1 MQETARKI
9 AKVSKEAKL
18 EIDEE
23 TYVEK
28 FKPHM
33 MDVVYAW
40 STGKSFAEICQM
52 TDIFEGSI
60 IRTMRRLE
68 VGTYF
73 RHDNATLKEVVGFAC
88 PFCVSFRALT
98 FLSHRSHFF
107 LFFNYNRF

>member
-1 MQETARKI
+1 MKIVFRPKAVGVKNKFLPRTGALRLMQETARKI

-68 VGTYF
+68 V
-73 RHDNATLKEVVGFAC
+73 KFA
-88 PFCVSFRALT
+88 FSFEIY
-98 FLSHRSHFF
+98 
-107 LFFNYNRF
+107 LFSCMSPC

>member
-1 MQETARKI
+1 MGVKNKFLFLPRTGALRLMQETARKI

-68 VGTYF
+68 V
-73 RHDNATLKEVVGFAC
+73 KFA
-88 PFCVSFRALT
+88 FSFEI
-98 FLSHRSHFF
+98 H
-107 LFFNYNRF
+107 LFS

>member
-40 STGKSFAEICQM
+40 ATGKSFAEICQM

-68 VGTYF
+68 VC
-73 RHDNATLKEVVGFAC
+73 E
-88 PFCVSFRALT
+88 CVPIG
-98 FLSHRSHFF
+98 
-107 LFFNYNRF
+107 